1 MNLRNKVYSLIS
13 RDYGKRFI
21 VNHYYD
27 KDQPL
32 PIWAIFELISLGE
45 FGTLVDCLELNTAK
59 KVSKSV
65 GIKVTYDRDGKL
77 LPLIVY
83 ALKDLRNAVAHNN
96 TIFDTRFKTSKVNLR
111 IAKCISAETGINNIT
126 FESIVDY
133 VVLISF
139 MMKLL
144 ECPKKKILAFIRLFE
159 KNCEELRG
167 KVSTSIFNTIVYT
180 DTRNKLDL
188 LRKYY
193 YIGGMP
199 EVVEEYLKNEN
210 FELVKIKQQSILDS
224 YFNDMGKYNKET
236 EIPKTKLVYKNIS
249 TQLAKENRKFKYS
262 SIKSGGRASE
272 FASAI
277 EWLCLARIAN
287 QLYRVEQIKIPLNSY
302 KSLDDFK
309 FYMNDVGL
317 CTASQDILIDDIL
330 FDNSDFGDFKGGL
343 TENYVNNQLIIN
355 KHNCFYWTSG
365 NQAEID
371 FIVRLDKDIIPLEVK
386 SSDNTRSRSLNEY
399 MIKFSP
405 QYAIRISTKNFGF
418 ENNIKSVPL
427 YAVFCIK

>member
-1 MNLRNKVYSLIS
+1 MQKKPKSINALMAYMRDVKGINISGSDDKKKLRYMGYFHGYKGYRYHNNPANTYAFNSFDEVQAIYDFDMAIKTMFYPEIMFLETTFKNYVLEVILEEAKSKRFADIYAKVLTNYKAYPIGSNEYKKAINKRMNLRNKVYSLIS

-111 IAKCISAETGINNIT
+111 IAKCISVETGINNIT

-133 VVLISF
+133 VILISF

-159 KNCEELRG
+159 KKCEELRG

-180 DTRNKLDL
+180 DTRNKLNL
-188 LRKYY
+188 LKKY
-193 YIGGMP
+193 
-199 EVVEEYLKNEN
+199 L
-210 FELVKIKQQSILDS
+210 
-224 YFNDMGKYNKET
+224 
-236 EIPKTKLVYKNIS
+236 
-249 TQLAKENRKFKYS
+249 
-262 SIKSGGRASE
+262 
-272 FASAI
+272 
-277 EWLCLARIAN
+277 
-287 QLYRVEQIKIPLNSY
+287 
-302 KSLDDFK
+302 
-309 FYMNDVGL
+309 
-317 CTASQDILIDDIL
+317 
-330 FDNSDFGDFKGGL
+330 
-343 TENYVNNQLIIN
+343 
-355 KHNCFYWTSG
+355 
-365 NQAEID
+365 
-371 FIVRLDKDIIPLEVK
+371 
-386 SSDNTRSRSLNEY
+386 
-399 MIKFSP
+399 
-405 QYAIRISTKNFGF
+405 
-418 ENNIKSVPL
+418 
-427 YAVFCIK
+427 